1 MSVALTVDCPV
12 NRSIVGFVWFF
23 LKANCTSLKII
34 FLCPAT
40 ISIHVKS
47 WHVAVGILSTVMIY
61 LRYWENFSERNMH
74 CMGFWN
80 VPLLELPRGSVACF
94 RLIFCFS
101 LFFIWNE
108 TTQFLLYL
116 SQGIDREAINFLVF
130 EKEMEKWRAYIW
142 QYGTIELCN
151 YLIGTYMYRVP
162 RRHQHGAVFILIP
175 VLWNYFLKNN
185 SCKRNHIKLR
195 LGKYFNILKFCYR
208 IILDFLAFLVFC
220 Y

>member
-1 MSVALTVDCPV
+1 MSCKPLNYWFCLILFESQLYFSKNHFSVPGNHFNSLKKLTCRSWYTVDC
-12 NRSIVGFVWFF
+12 SD
-23 LKANCTSLKII
+23 
-34 FLCPAT
+34 
-40 ISIHVKS
+40 
-47 WHVAVGILSTVMIY
+47 Y
-61 LRYWENFSERNMH
+61 LRYWGNFSERNMH

-208 IILDFLAFLVFC
+208 IILDFLAFLAFC